1 MSRLQRLIQPRFS
14 ALLTSPNLR
23 DLRRRGLE
31 AWRRLGRYPHQVSIW
46 LRADDPYA
54 YLLLQALP
62 GLLAQFPVELT
73 LRTLRGTD
81 ADTTPDPER
90 LDALARIDAARLAR
104 WHGLDFPDHADAP
117 PPGLLI
123 LADSLLLALERQAP
137 EDALETATAVLRA
150 VWWQDADSLRALAA
164 AHLPGTATSADEDR
178 LFSANREAQ
187 RELGH
192 YGSAM
197 LHYAGEWYWGLDRI
211 DHLSDRLQ
219 ALGLGTACQR
229 WSTHLDGHYLVG
241 DPERLSQIRAGA
253 GELDYHFSFRSPYS
267 YLGLARARAL
277 AEHYGLAFNLR
288 PVLPMVMRGLP
299 VPGIKRLY
307 ILLDAK
313 READRLGLP
322 FGRVCDPVGA
332 GVERCMAVCHH
343 AGRQAPDFAE
353 AAARAIWAD
362 GADMTR
368 DDTLTAVA
376 ASAGLKPA
384 RVREALDDTGWRRHA
399 EASRQA
405 MAAQGH
411 WGVPVLVLRRNGQVL
426 CSAWGQDRLWV
437 IEDKLNETATG

>member
-90 LDALARIDAARLAR
+90 LDALARIDATRLAR

-197 LHYAGEWYWGLDRI
+197 LH
-211 DHLSDRLQ
+211 
-219 ALGLGTACQR
+219 
-229 WSTHLDGHYLVG
+229 
-241 DPERLSQIRAGA
+241 
-253 GELDYHFSFRSPYS
+253 
-267 YLGLARARAL
+267 
-277 AEHYGLAFNLR
+277 
-288 PVLPMVMRGLP
+288 
-299 VPGIKRLY
+299 
-307 ILLDAK
+307 
-313 READRLGLP
+313 
-322 FGRVCDPVGA
+322 
-332 GVERCMAVCHH
+332 
-343 AGRQAPDFAE
+343 
-353 AAARAIWAD
+353 
-362 GADMTR
+362 
-368 DDTLTAVA
+368 
-376 ASAGLKPA
+376 
-384 RVREALDDTGWRRHA
+384 
-399 EASRQA
+399 
-405 MAAQGH
+405 
-411 WGVPVLVLRRNGQVL
+411 
-426 CSAWGQDRLWV
+426 
-437 IEDKLNETATG
+437 